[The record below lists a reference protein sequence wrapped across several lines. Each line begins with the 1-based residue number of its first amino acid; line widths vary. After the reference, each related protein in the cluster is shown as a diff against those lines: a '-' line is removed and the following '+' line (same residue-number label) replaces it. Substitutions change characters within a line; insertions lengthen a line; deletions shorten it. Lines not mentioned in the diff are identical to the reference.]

1 MESKTFPEEI
11 LVDLFTTRPSNNN
24 NNNNNNNIQLQ
35 TNEHNLTVHN
45 HIKKCMH
52 LY

>member
-24 NNNNNNNIQLQ
+24 NNNNIELQ
-35 TNEHNLTVHN
+35 TNENNLTVHN